1 MQKNIKEIREIK
13 GFNELTQQ
21 QRHRY
26 IEYIHD
32 ILADT
37 SLGKIN
43 LMNVSQRND
52 DLIIKLNY
60 YPPIGEMEELIYI
73 NGILN

>member
-13 GFNELTQQ
+13 GFKELTQQ

-32 ILADT
+32 ILADAPI
-37 SLGKIN
+37 GKID
-43 LMNVSQRND
+43 LMNVSRKND
-52 DLIIKLNY
+52 DLIIDVNY
-60 YPPIGEMEELIYI
+60 YPPIGEMEKLTYI